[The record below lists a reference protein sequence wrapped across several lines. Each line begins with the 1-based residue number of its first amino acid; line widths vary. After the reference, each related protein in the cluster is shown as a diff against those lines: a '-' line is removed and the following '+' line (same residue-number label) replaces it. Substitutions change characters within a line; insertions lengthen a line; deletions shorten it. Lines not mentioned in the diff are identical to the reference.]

1 MKILIDASVCSKGG
15 GVQVAL
21 SLINNIILDPTFDV
35 IFVASPQIDTQ
46 LTDAQKTKISF
57 YYPEID
63 ENILNKTKQGKRLSE
78 IEKKHQ
84 PDLVFV
90 VFGPSYWRPKAKT
103 LQGFALPLM
112 VYPDVRNRV
121 YRSRPFFSLYQKA
134 LNRYKA
140 YLMKK
145 NADCIVVETKTFKY
159 LVHNFLKFDINNIY
173 VIENSF
179 NSNFLNNI
187 SVLKE
192 EFNYLNIFIPTAYY
206 PHKNLEVLVDTACV
220 LLEKK
225 HNNIKFNFLID
236 ETTEVWNTI
245 LSDAKC
251 KGVDQFF
258 HTYGSVKNSKMV
270 ELYAKA
276 DLVLLPT
283 VAEAST
289 AAYPESFIS
298 KKVLLTSKVDFA
310 LELCGDAAV
319 YFDPYDALDI
329 ANKIISTLND
339 PILQQKLIENGLKQ
353 VHKSYLTPEEK
364 WVKQKDLIL
373 RLVNESV

>member
-21 SLINNIILDPTFDV
+21 SLISNIISDPLFEV
-35 IFVASPQIDTQ
+35 IFVASPQIDAQ
-46 LTDAQKTKISF
+46 LTNAQKTKISF
-57 YYPEID
+57 YYAEVD
-63 ENILNKTKQGKRLSE
+63 ENILNKKKQGKRLSE

-90 VFGPSYWRPKAKT
+90 VFGPSYWRPRVKT

-112 VYPDVRNRV
+112 VYPEVRNRV
-121 YRSRPFFSLYQKA
+121 YRNKIFFSIYQKA
-134 LNRYKA
+134 LNSYKA

-145 NADCIVVETKTFKY
+145 NADYIVVETKTFKY
-159 LVHNFLKFDINNIY
+159 LVHKFLNFDINNIY

-179 NSNFLNNI
+179 NSNFLNSSTALDKKNNC
-187 SVLKE
+187 VD
-192 EFNYLNIFIPTAYY
+192 IFIPTAYY
-206 PHKNLEVLVDTACV
+206 PHKNLEVLIDTACV

-225 HNNIKFNFLID
+225 QNNIKFNFLID
-236 ETTEVWNTI
+236 ETTEAWNLI
-245 LSDAKC
+245 LSGAKL
-251 KGVDQFF
+251 KGVSHFF
-258 HTYGSVKNSKMV
+258 HTYGPVKNSEMV

-276 DLVLLPT
+276 DFVLLPT

-289 AAYPESFIS
+289 AVYPESFIS

-319 YFDPYDALDI
+319 YFDPYDPLDI

-373 RLVNESV
+373 KLGNESI